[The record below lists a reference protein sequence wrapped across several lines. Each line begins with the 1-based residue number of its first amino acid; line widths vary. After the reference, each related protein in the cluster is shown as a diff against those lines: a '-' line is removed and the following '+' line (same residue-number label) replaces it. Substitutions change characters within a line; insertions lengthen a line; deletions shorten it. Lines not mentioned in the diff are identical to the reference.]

1 VAEEALMP
9 DDIHIEG
16 EIPTHVAVI
25 MDGNG
30 RWAKQKGR
38 PRIFGHRAGMESVRA
53 VVKVAGEIGVKV
65 LTLYAFS
72 TENWRR
78 PRSEVLALMSLL
90 RRYTKQEK
98 EELREKGIR
107 VQAIGRVNELY
118 PKAREALEEAIQYT
132 SSGTK
137 MVLNL
142 AISYSGRI
150 EMVDAVRK
158 IALDA
163 KEGRIKPE
171 DIDEERLAGYLYTRH
186 LPDPDL
192 LIRTSG
198 EMRISNFLL
207 YQMAYTEIYVTDV
220 LWPDFRRE
228 GFLEAIS
235 AYQGRERRFGR
246 VTPSREK

>member
-1 VAEEALMP
+1 MRDVV
-9 DDIHIEG
+9 DIEG

-30 RWAKQKGR
+30 RWARQKGR

-53 VVKVAGEIGVKV
+53 VVKVAGDIGVKV

-90 RRYTKQEK
+90 RKYTKLEK

-107 VQAIGRVNELY
+107 VQTIGRVNELY
-118 PKAREALEEAIQYT
+118 PKAREALEEAIRYT

-171 DIDEERLAGYLYTRH
+171 DIDEEKLAGYLYTKH

-207 YQMAYTEIYVTDV
+207 YQLAYTEIYVTDV